1 MSDPL
6 LLRVQH
12 PELGPRY
19 VLQDGETVADVS
31 GPVGTLANWL
41 AGSVGRAAAAIAE
54 LREQAAAAETRWSRG
69 EFALTLLAPLD
80 AQEVWAAG
88 VTYERS
94 RAARQEEADDGG
106 DVYGRVYVAE
116 RPEIFFKAQAW
127 RVIGPGGVVGI
138 RSDASWSVPEPELG
152 VVYNPALEAVG
163 FTVGNDM
170 SSRDIEGA
178 NPLYLPQAKM
188 YTASC
193 AVGPGIALRAA
204 QDWPDTNI
212 HMRIERA
219 GEQVFSGSIHTD
231 RIRRRIPEL
240 GDYLGRSYRLP
251 QGAVLLTGTGIVP
264 PVEFT
269 LAADDVVVIGIDGIG
284 ELMNVVQIV

>member
-69 EFALTLLAPLD
+69 EFALPLLAPLD

-106 DVYGRVYVAE
+106 DVYARVYVAE

-127 RVIGPGGVVGI
+127 RVVGPGGVVGI

-193 AVGPGIALRAA
+193 AVGPGIALRAT
-204 QDWPDTNI
+204 DTWPDTQI

-219 GEQVFSGSIHTD
+219 GEQVFSGSVHTD

-240 GDYLGRSYRLP
+240 GDFLGRNYCLP
-251 QGAVLLTGTGIVP
+251 QGAVLLTGAGIVP
-264 PVEFT
+264 PAEFT

>member
-69 EFALTLLAPLD
+69 EFALPLLAPLD

-106 DVYGRVYVAE
+106 DVYARVYVAE

-127 RVIGPGGVVGI
+127 RVVGPGGVVGI

-152 VVYNPALEAVG
+152 VVYNQALEAVG

-204 QDWPDTNI
+204 QDWPDTTI
-212 HMRIERA
+212 QMRIERA

-264 PVEFT
+264 PAEFT

>member
-12 PELGPRY
+12 PDQGPRY
-19 VLQDGETVADVS
+19 VLQDDETVADVTGYIGS
-31 GPVGTLANWL
+31 LSDWL
-41 AGSVGRAAAAIAE
+41 TASVGRAGAAIEE
-54 LREQAAAAETRWSRG
+54 LREQAAAAETTWSRG
-69 EFALTLLAPLD
+69 EFALPLLAPLD

-94 RAARQEEADDGG
+94 RAARQEESDDGG
-106 DVYGRVYVAE
+106 DVYARVYEAE

-127 RVIGPGGVVGI
+127 RVIGPGGRVGI

-193 AVGPGIALRAA
+193 AVGPGIALRATD
-204 QDWPDTNI
+204 DWPDVQI

-231 RIRRRIPEL
+231 SIRRRIPEL
-240 GDYLGRSYRLP
+240 GDFLGRNYNVP
-251 QGAVLLTGTGIVP
+251 QGAVLLTGAGIVP
-264 PVEFT
+264 PAEFT

-284 ELMNVVQIV
+284 ELMNVVQVV

>member
-12 PELGPRY
+12 PETGPRY
-19 VLQDGETVADVS
+19 VLQDGEVVADVS
-31 GPVGTLANWL
+31 EHVGSLSDWL
-41 AGSVGRAAAAIAE
+41 AGSVGRAGEAIAE
-54 LREQAAAAETRWSRG
+54 LREQAAAAETRWPRG
-69 EFALTLLAPLD
+69 GFTLPLLAPLD

-106 DVYGRVYVAE
+106 DVYARVYVAE

-152 VVYNPALEAVG
+152 VVYNQALEAVG

-193 AVGPGIALRAA
+193 AVGPGIALCAA
-204 QDWPDTNI
+204 QDWPDTTI
-212 HMRIERA
+212 QMSIERA
-219 GEQVFSGSIHTD
+219 GKQVFSGSIHTD

-240 GDYLGRSYRLP
+240 GDYLGRSYQLP

-264 PVEFT
+264 PAEFT

-284 ELMNVVQIV
+284 ELVNVVQIV

>member
-12 PELGPRY
+12 PDQGPRH
-19 VLQDGETVADVS
+19 VLQDGEMIADVS
-31 GPVGTLANWL
+31 GHIGSLSDWL
-41 AGSVGRAAAAIAE
+41 TGSVGRAGAAIEA
-54 LREQAAAAETRWSRG
+54 LREQAAGAETTWRRG
-69 EFALTLLAPLD
+69 EFALPLLAPLD

-88 VTYERS
+88 VTYEIS
-94 RAARQEEADDGG
+94 REARQEEADDGG
-106 DVYGRVYVAE
+106 DVYARVYKAE

-127 RVIGPGGVVGI
+127 RVIGPGGKVGI
-138 RSDASWSVPEPELG
+138 RSDARWSVPEPELG

-178 NPLYLPQAKM
+178 NPLYLPQAKI

-193 AVGPGIALRAA
+193 AIGPGIALRATN
-204 QDWPDTNI
+204 DWPDAQI

-219 GEQVFSGSIHTD
+219 GEQVFSGSVHTD

-240 GDYLGRSYRLP
+240 GDYLGRTYKLP
-251 QGAVLLTGTGIVP
+251 QGAVLLTGAGIVP
-264 PVEFT
+264 PAEFT

-284 ELMNVVQIV
+284 ELMNVVQVV

>member
-12 PELGPRY
+12 PETGPRY
-19 VLQDGETVADVS
+19 VLQDGEFVADVS
-31 GPVGTLANWL
+31 EHVGSLADWL
-41 AGSVGRAAAAIAE
+41 AGSVGRAGEAIAE
-54 LREQAAAAETRWSRG
+54 LREQAAAAETRWPRG
-69 EFALTLLAPLD
+69 EFALPLLAPLD

-106 DVYGRVYVAE
+106 DVYARVYVAE

-127 RVIGPGGVVGI
+127 RVIGPGGIVGI

-204 QDWPDTNI
+204 QDWPDTTI
-212 HMRIERA
+212 QMRIERV

-264 PVEFT
+264 PAEFT

>member
-12 PELGPRY
+12 PEEGPRY

-31 GPVGTLANWL
+31 GSVASLADWL
-41 AGSVGRAAAAIAE
+41 RGSVGRAEAAIAQ
-54 LREQAAAAETRWSRG
+54 LREQAAAAKTRWPRG
-69 EFALTLLAPLD
+69 EFALPLLAPLD

-88 VTYERS
+88 VTYESS
-94 RAARQEEADDGG
+94 RLARQEEAEDGG
-106 DVYGRVYVAE
+106 DVYARVYTAE
-116 RPEIFFKAQAW
+116 RPELFFKAQAW
-127 RVIGPGGVVGI
+127 RVIDPGGAVGI
-138 RSDASWSVPEPELG
+138 RSDARWSVPEPELG

-193 AVGPGIALRAA
+193 AIGPGIALRAT
-204 QDWPDTNI
+204 QDWPDAQI

-219 GEQVFSGSIHTD
+219 GAPVFRGSVHTG
-231 RIRRRIPEL
+231 RIRRSIPEL
-240 GDYLGRSYRLP
+240 GDFLGRNYRVP
-251 QGAVLLTGTGIVP
+251 DGVVLLTGAGIVP
-264 PVEFT
+264 PADFT
-269 LAADDVVVIGIDGIG
+269 LAADDVVIIRIDGIG
-284 ELMNVVQIV
+284 ELMNIVQVV

>member
-12 PELGPRY
+12 PETGPRY
-19 VLQDGETVADVS
+19 VLQDGEVVADVS
-31 GPVGTLANWL
+31 EHVGSLSDWL
-41 AGSVGRAAAAIAE
+41 AGSVGRAGEAIAE
-54 LREQAAAAETRWSRG
+54 LREQAAAAETRWPRG
-69 EFALTLLAPLD
+69 EFTLPLLAPLD

-106 DVYGRVYVAE
+106 DVYARVYVAE

-152 VVYNPALEAVG
+152 VVYNQALEAVG

-193 AVGPGIALRAA
+193 AVGPGIALCAA
-204 QDWPDTNI
+204 QDWPDTTI
-212 HMRIERA
+212 QMSIERA

-264 PVEFT
+264 PAEFT